1 VNRQLAWTVVVLVG
15 LLLATAV
22 ALFAIIRFDGFE
34 AWPAAYQFESV
45 GWTSCPPDT
54 DPIYT
59 CFTFWDD
66 PAQLDAW
73 DDLGATAA
81 ELQERLDDV
90 PESEAQH
97 ADTRRMA
104 IDLRYRLLV
113 IDRQVSAACMPDY
126 D

>member
-1 VNRQLAWTVVVLVG
+1 MNRQLSWPVVALVG

-22 ALFAIIRFDGFE
+22 AFFAIIRFDGFE
-34 AWPAAYQFESV
+34 AWPAAYQFEPA
-45 GWTSCPPDT
+45 GWTSYPPDT
-54 DPIYT
+54 EPVYT
-59 CFTFWDD
+59 CFTFWAD

-73 DDLGATAA
+73 DQLGATAA

-97 ADTRRMA
+97 AVTRRIA
-104 IDLRYRLLV
+104 IDLRDLV
-113 IDRQVSAACMPDY
+113 LEFDQQVIAACMPDY